1 MSSEETNRILN
12 EIGQLLAEDKVYP
25 LDGTLLYAQ
34 VEAGKVSIAIFKN
47 RDNSIV
53 YRWPDLDH
61 LGDALFDLW
70 YAEKPKNRWAE
81 VEYLVRGDT
90 FEVVYV
96 YANEIDPDEEHSI
109 AAIKSSRVILAISR
123 SSIHRCRRLTAC
135 RFTIYSETSALRG
148 GGERRRTNTKGRGAP
163 RCRGLL
169 FPDTRGR
176 GQATWAA
183 ATSSGSRS
191 T

>member
-1 MSSEETNRILN
+1 MASEETDRILN
-12 EIGQLLAEDKVYP
+12 EICQLLAEDTVYP

-61 LGDALFDLW
+61 LGGALFDLW

-96 YANEIDPDEEHSI
+96 YANEIDPDEEHFD
-109 AAIKSSRVILAISR
+109 
-123 SSIHRCRRLTAC
+123 RRDKIVARYFGDKPIVYPPLSEADSVP
-135 RFTIYSETSALRG
+135 IYDL
-148 GGERRRTNTKGRGAP
+148 
-163 RCRGLL
+163 
-169 FPDTRGR
+169 
-176 GQATWAA
+176 
-183 ATSSGSRS
+183 
-191 T
+191 